1 MQMAL
6 ARISDLSQPRVV
18 ADWLS
23 EQLVAQAPTG
33 KRRESWLAGRVL
45 LAQLTG
51 QRPLA
56 TLFVQPSGKPAFICP
71 QLPRF
76 NISHS
81 GDFIFVAVVNEDEV
95 GCDIELVR
103 ERRGCLNIAQQV
115 FSDPEY
121 VWLLAQPLARQ
132 SAAFWRLW
140 TVREAVLKQRG
151 ASVWQM
157 EKLMIDPVTLTTP
170 KLDLYHWCEQGVSIA
185 VVVHERSIFNQPK
198 NNI

>member
-1 MQMAL
+1 MQTAL
-6 ARISDLSQPRVV
+6 ARISDLSQPGVV

-23 EQLVAQAPTG
+23 ESLLAQAPTG

-51 QRPLA
+51 QRPLPA
-56 TLFVQPSGKPAFICP
+56 LFVQPSGKPAFICP

-81 GDFIFVAVVNEDEV
+81 GDFIFVAVVQEGEV
-95 GCDIELVR
+95 GCDIEFIR

-115 FSDPEY
+115 FSEPEY
-121 VWLLAQPLARQ
+121 AWLLAQPMAQQ

-157 EKLMIDPVTLTTP
+157 GKLVIDPYTLTTAGSA
-170 KLDLYHWCEQGVSIA
+170 LIHWCKQGVSIA
-185 VVVHERSIFNQPK
+185 VAKGI
-198 NNI
+198 